1 MYLKFINLIINYNMY
16 FQNLILL
23 SALQGITEFLP
34 VSSSAHLIIFPNI
47 TNNADQGRIF
57 DVAVHTGSLL
67 AVILY
72 LWRDILRMSIG
83 IISLGSKSKRDFKIF
98 YITVIATLPLIFFG
112 YYIQNSNF
120 LFLRSLEVIAW
131 STLIFG
137 ILLYFADKVFLRVKK
152 IDDLNIISGAI
163 IGFFQVLAFLPG
175 TSRSGI
181 CITAARFLGF
191 DRESAAKFS
200 LLLSIPAILGAA
212 VLEGYDLVK
221 LNDYELNLNLLT
233 ATILSFAFS
242 LASITFMMSWIKKYS
257 FTPFIIYRLL
267 LGILLLLA
275 IYFW

>member
-1 MYLKFINLIINYNMY
+1 MY
-16 FQNLILL
+16 FQNLMML

-47 TNNADQGRIF
+47 TNNTDQGRIF

-98 YITVIATLPLIFFG
+98 YITVIATLPLIICG

-137 ILLYFADKVFLRVKK
+137 ILLYFSDKVFLRVKK
-152 IDDLNIISGAI
+152 IDDLNIMSGTI

-233 ATILSFAFS
+233 ATVLSFAFS
-242 LASITFMMSWIKKYS
+242 LASITLMMSWIKKYS
-257 FTPFIIYRLL
+257 FTPFIVYRLL

>member
-1 MYLKFINLIINYNMY
+1 MY
-16 FQNLILL
+16 FQNLMML

-47 TNNADQGRIF
+47 TNNTDQGRIF

-83 IISLGSKSKRDFKIF
+83 IISLGSKSKKDFKIF
-98 YITVIATLPLIFFG
+98 YITVIATFPLIICG

-120 LFLRSLEVIAW
+120 LFLRSLEIIAW

-137 ILLYFADKVFLRVKK
+137 LLLYFADKVFLRVKK
-152 IDDLNIISGAI
+152 IDDLNLISGSI
-163 IGFFQVLAFLPG
+163 IGFCQVLAFLPG

-191 DRESAAKFS
+191 DRETAAKFS
-200 LLLSIPAILGAA
+200 LLLSIPAILGAT
-212 VLEGYDLVK
+212 VLEAYDLVK

-233 ATILSFAFS
+233 ATTLSFAFS
-242 LASITFMMSWIKKYS
+242 LASINFMMSWIKKYS
-257 FTPFIIYRLL
+257 FTPFIIYRLF
-267 LGILLLLA
+267 LGIILLLA

>member
-1 MYLKFINLIINYNMY
+1 MY

-83 IISLGSKSKRDFKIF
+83 IISLGSKSKKDFKIF
-98 YITVIATLPLIFFG
+98 YIAVIATFPLLVCG
-112 YYIQNSNF
+112 YYVQNNNF

-131 STLIFG
+131 STLVFG
-137 ILLYFADKVFLRVKK
+137 LLLYFADKVFLRVKK
-152 IDDLNIISGAI
+152 IDDLNIMSGVI
-163 IGFFQVLAFLPG
+163 IGFFQILAFLPG

-200 LLLSIPAILGAA
+200 LILSIPAILGAS
-212 VLEGYDLVK
+212 VLEAYDLVK

-242 LASITFMMSWIKKYS
+242 LTSITFMMAWIKKYS
-257 FTPFIIYRLL
+257 FTPFIVYRLL
-267 LGILLLLA
+267 LAILLLLA

>member
-1 MYLKFINLIINYNMY
+1 MYLKIINLIIT
-16 FQNLILL
+16 L
-23 SALQGITEFLP
+23 SCI
-34 VSSSAHLIIFPNI
+34 
-47 TNNADQGRIF
+47 
-57 DVAVHTGSLL
+57 
-67 AVILY
+67 
-72 LWRDILRMSIG
+72 
-83 IISLGSKSKRDFKIF
+83 FKIF
-98 YITVIATLPLIFFG
+98 YISVIATLPLIICG

-152 IDDLNIISGAI
+152 IDDLNIISGTI

-191 DRESAAKFS
+191 DREAAAKFS
-200 LLLSIPAILGAA
+200 LILSIPAILGATA
-212 VLEGYDLVK
+212 LEGYDLVK

-257 FTPFIIYRLL
+257 FTPFIVYRLL

>member
-1 MYLKFINLIINYNMY
+1 MY

-23 SALQGITEFLP
+23 SVLQGITEFLP

-98 YITVIATLPLIFFG
+98 YITIMATLPLVTFG
-112 YYIQNSNF
+112 YYIQNNNF

-137 ILLYFADKVFLRVKK
+137 LLLYFADKVFLRVKK
-152 IDDLNIISGAI
+152 IDDLNIISGTI

-242 LASITFMMSWIKKYS
+242 LVSITFMMTWIKKYS
-257 FTPFIIYRLL
+257 FTPFIVYRLL

>member
-191 DRESAAKFS
+191 DREPAAKFS
-200 LLLSIPAILGAA
+200 LLLSIPAILSAT
-212 VLEGYDLVK
+212 VLEGYDLMK
-221 LNDYELNLNLLT
+221 LNDYELNLKLLT
-233 ATILSFAFS
+233 ASILSFAFS